1 MTSDRPPHVV
11 YMPGN
16 DVLVDARVLK
26 YIASADSLGLRVTGI
41 GVVRKGYHRS
51 FALGNAHI
59 LVEPVPI
66 PQTAATTAPAGRPS
80 LGVVVRDLIRPDADT
95 HDRLEARRR
104 ATAKRRRGAAR
115 AVRERKHGAL
125 AYPVAVFHQGQIA
138 LERAYNKVLGIRVG
152 GTPEPVSVAD
162 ITDRDQA
169 IAHYR
174 KHPEL
179 SRWRE
184 VLPNAQADEESLGRL
199 LDELRPDIIH
209 VHDVFM
215 LGVAVNA
222 ADRAAASGRD
232 VKLVYDAHEYIAGVA
247 VVPALT
253 IGAYCDLEREF
264 VPRMD
269 RVITVSEPLAGWLT
283 RDYGLDRAPDVVLNA
298 PMVGVPPDGF
308 RDLRDVVG
316 LAPDV
321 PLMVYG
327 GGVNRARGVQTA
339 VAALAE
345 LPDMHLALVTNR
357 PNGPVTRELLAQARS
372 LGVLDRFHVAPFVRP
387 EYVTHYFRRVTIGLS
402 TLLHAP
408 NHDVALTNKFCEYLL
423 AGIPIITSDT
433 PAQADIVAARGLGG
447 VYIAGDVEDL
457 VRAVRELLPRV
468 NEVRDR
474 IAGDAALRH
483 EFSWAAQVETIR
495 DVYADLLGALPEQ
508 AWTADA
514 TKITHLEPRETTKP

>member
-26 YIASADSLGLRVTGI
+26 YIASADSLGLRVTGV
-41 GVVRKGYHRS
+41 GVVRKGHHRS
-51 FALGNAHI
+51 FALGNGHI
-59 LVEPVPI
+59 LIEPVPI
-66 PQTAATTAPAGRPS
+66 PQTPAAAPTAERTP
-80 LGVVVRDLIRPDADT
+80 LGLAVRDLVRPGAGT
-95 HDRLEARRR
+95 RDRLEAGRR

-115 AVRERKHGAL
+115 ALRERQHGAL
-125 AYPVAVFHQGQIA
+125 AYPVALVRHGQIA
-138 LERAYNKVLGIRVG
+138 LERLYNKALGVRLRGRPTDEAI
-152 GTPEPVSVAD
+152 EE
-162 ITDRDQA
+162 ITDRDLA
-169 IAHYR
+169 IAHYQA
-174 KHPEL
+174 HPEL

-184 VLPNAQADEESLGRL
+184 TLPNARVDEESLGRL

-222 ADRAAASGRD
+222 ADRAAARGRT
-232 VKLVYDAHEYIAGVA
+232 VRLVYDAHEYIAGVA
-247 VVPALT
+247 VIPALT

-269 RVITVSEPLAGWLT
+269 RIITVSEPLAGWLQ
-283 RDYGLDRAPDVVLNA
+283 RDYHLERTPDVVLNA
-298 PMVGVPPDGF
+298 PMVGRPPEDF
-308 RDLRDVVG
+308 KDLRDVVG
-316 LAPDV
+316 LGDDV

-345 LPDMHLALVTNR
+345 LPEMHLALVTNR

-372 LGVLDRFHVAPFVRP
+372 LGVLDRFHVAPFVPP
-387 EYVTHYFRRVTIGLS
+387 EFVTHYFGRVTIGLS

-433 PAQADIVAARGLGG
+433 PAQAEIVEERGLGG
-447 VYIAGDVEDL
+447 VYIAGDVQDL

-474 IAGDAALRH
+474 IAGDQALRH

-495 DVYADLLGALPEQ
+495 DVYADLLGSLPER
-508 AWTADA
+508 AWAADA
-514 TKITHLEPRETTKP
+514 THITQLEPREITKP